1 MDDLEKDRDQ
11 TSREESAESDIQ
23 SGTPTAADGESE
35 MPDTADKENNNGEE
49 NAEVSSETIL
59 PILQKTQKEESG
71 VVSTIFDYLE
81 IFAFSVCA
89 VVLLFSFAA
98 RLCRVNGDS
107 MNQTLKNGQMLLI
120 SDVFYTPK
128 SGDIVVFHQT
138 GETLNEPLVKRVIA
152 TGGQTVKIDFVN
164 GITYVDG
171 KEIENAYADDTY
183 IWLGGRNS
191 TATLPANLHYYT
203 GSFLFYGGK
212 YITDDGCYERQVPEG
227 MVFVM
232 GDNRNN
238 SKDSRYP
245 EVDMV
250 DERRILG
257 RVVLRVV
264 PFTIFD

>member
-1 MDDLEKDRDQ
+1 MDDRNQSLEDA
-11 TSREESAESDIQ
+11 SREEDTAPEMSADNP
-23 SGTPTAADGESE
+23 GTDCPESE
-35 MPDTADKENNNGEE
+35 QPGTADENCTEITPPQKKDTSI
-49 NAEVSSETIL
+49 VSA
-59 PILQKTQKEESG
+59 
-71 VVSTIFDYLE
+71 VFDYLE

-89 VVLLFSFAA
+89 VVLLFSFTV

-152 TGGQTVKIDFVN
+152 TGGQTLKIDFVH

-183 IWLGGRNS
+183 VWLGGRS
-191 TATLPANLHYYT
+191 GAALSVADQHYYP
-203 GSFLFYGGK
+203 GPFFLHGGK
-212 YITDDGCYERQVPEG
+212 YITEDGCYERKVPDG

-250 DERRILG
+250 DQRRILG
-257 RVVLRVV
+257 KVVLRTI